1 MLRKLTIILLP
12 LFMSKSGQAFDWK
25 IFFRL
30 YSKGKPYRTAFF
42 TTMVLVLVLAG
53 IVWIRPEQ
61 TREIIDT
68 EIPNKNWNG
77 VLRITILFI
86 IVLLIEAII
95 QYAQTQLANRVAQS
109 ITMDMR
115 SELYKHVTKFKLSY
129 FDKTPVGQFVTRLI
143 SDIDGIA
150 EVFSVGILDILRD
163 LIKLVVII
171 AFMFYLNWKMTLM
184 VLIPI
189 PILIYATRI
198 FQVAVKKSFND
209 VRNEVARINVFI
221 QEHVTGMNIVQI
233 FNREKQEKEKFDTI
247 NKEHRSA
254 HIRGI
259 WAYSVF
265 FPVVELLSAASVALM
280 IWWGLHESLSG
291 TMTPGMLL
299 EFSTFITMMY
309 RPIRQMADNFNVLQ
323 MGVVNAERVFKLLD
337 AQEEQKDEGT
347 TEANNLQGEIAIK
360 NLWFAYKDEN
370 WVLKNISLDIR
381 PGQMIAFVGATGAGK
396 TSVAGLLNRFYD
408 FQSGEILI
416 DKKSI
421 HNYSLPSLRSAVA
434 IVLQDVFLFNDT
446 ILNNITLYDK
456 NITREQVIEASKLV
470 GTHDFIS
477 RLPGGYDYNVRER
490 GGMLSSGQRQLL
502 SFVRAY
508 VQNPQILVLDEA
520 TSSVDTESEL
530 LIQSATEKLT
540 QGRTSIVIAHR
551 LSTIRKA
558 DNIVVMDKGEIV
570 ETGSH
575 QELLERGGIYHRL
588 FELQF
593 QD

>member
-1 MLRKLTIILLP
+1 
-12 LFMSKSGQAFDWK
+12 MSKSGQAFDWK

-30 YSKGKPYRTAFF
+30 YKKGKPYRVSFF
-42 TTMVLVLVLAG
+42 ITMILVLVLAG

-61 TREIIDT
+61 MRQIIDV
-68 EIPNKNWNG
+68 EIPAGNMAGVWHIAILFVG
-77 VLRITILFI
+77 VLL
-86 IVLLIEAII
+86 VEALI
-95 QYAQTQLANRVAQS
+95 QFAQTQLANRVAQS
-109 ITMDMR
+109 VTLDMR
-115 SELYKHVTKFKLSY
+115 SELYKHVTKFRLSY

-171 AFMFYLNWKMTLM
+171 GFMFYLNWKLTLAI
-184 VLIPI
+184 LIPI
-189 PILIYATRI
+189 PILVYATRV
-198 FQVAVKKSFND
+198 FQLAVKKSFND

-221 QEHVTGMNIVQI
+221 QEHVTGMSIVQI
-233 FNREKQEKEKFDTI
+233 FNREKQEKEKFDAI
-247 NKEHRSA
+247 NKEHRNA

-280 IWWGLHESLSG
+280 IWFGLRESLAG
-291 TMTPGMLL
+291 NMTPGMLL

-337 AQEEQKDEGT
+337 TQEEQKDEGALQ
-347 TEANNLQGEIAIK
+347 ANNLRGEIQIG
-360 NLWFAYKDEN
+360 NLWFAYKDES
-370 WVLKNISLDIR
+370 WVLKNISLDIKE
-381 PGQMIAFVGATGAGK
+381 GEMVAFVGATGAGK

-408 FQSGEILI
+408 FQSGEIFL
-416 DKKSI
+416 DKKPI
-421 HNYSLPSLRSAVA
+421 ADYSLTSVRDNVA
-434 IVLQDVFLFNDT
+434 IVLQDVFLFNDS
-446 ILNNITLYDK
+446 IMNNITLHDK
-456 NITREQVIEASKLV
+456 SITEEQVIEASKMV

-477 RLPGGYDYNVRER
+477 KLPNGYHYNIRER
-490 GGMLSSGQRQLL
+490 GGMLSAGQRQLL

-508 VQNPQILVLDEA
+508 VQNPRILVLDEA

-540 QGRTSIVIAHR
+540 KGRTSIVIAHR

-558 DNIVVMDKGEIV
+558 DKIVVMDKGEIV
-570 ETGSH
+570 EVGTH
-575 QELLERGGIYHRL
+575 KQLMENNGIYHRL